1 MPIGLSGSRPSGFTS
16 SGLAAWITGRRLRV
30 HGTILALC
38 LWSVYA
44 WNIAS
49 PGWRDRHGNLKGT
62 DFSHLYTL
70 GSVALAHRAVDLYDA
85 DAQAELASRL
95 IPAATGIRYIPMYPP
110 QVSIFFAPLAALP
123 YGTALVIWL
132 AASSLLYALCCYA
145 LWLACPRLRN
155 ERWTVM
161 FLAIAF
167 PGFFHLIVWG
177 QTSAIALACFT
188 VAFFLLRNERP
199 FLAGLA
205 LGCLIFKPQ
214 LGIAAAFVFAY
225 TRAWRVMAG
234 GILSA
239 AAQLAVPASY
249 YGPECVRAWMR
260 TLRNVVYNT
269 PVLEPKP
276 YQAHSLRM
284 FWSLLIPGRTVPFA
298 VYVLSSVVI
307 LGLTAAVWSH
317 RPTLPL
323 GLRYSSLLVASV
335 LVAPHLIVYDLVIL
349 APVFLL
355 LSDWLIDVSHSS
367 SLIAQPP
374 GSASYMGVVLYLAYL
389 SPLAGG
395 PIARWT
401 HLQISVVLMSV
412 LVWMI
417 WREGRSWSLV
427 AGRSSLVVGR

>member
-1 MPIGLSGSRPSGFTS
+1 M
-16 SGLAAWITGRRLRV
+16 
-30 HGTILALC
+30 ILALC
-38 LWSVYA
+38 LWSVYV
-44 WNIAS
+44 WNVAA
-49 PGWRDRHGNLKGT
+49 PGLLDRNGNVKGT

-70 GSVALAHRAVDLYDA
+70 GSVGLAHRTADLYDT
-85 DAQAELASRL
+85 DAQAELTARR
-95 IPAATGIRYIPMYPP
+95 IPAAAGIRYIPMYPP
-110 QVSIFFAPLAALP
+110 QVSMFFAPLAALP
-123 YGTALVIWL
+123 YGAALVVWL
-132 AASSLLYALCCYA
+132 VLSALLYGLCCFA
-145 LWLACPRLRN
+145 LWRACPTLRN
-155 ERWTVM
+155 ERLTVLL
-161 FLAIAF
+161 LAIAF

-177 QTSAIALACFT
+177 QTSAMALACFT
-188 VAFFLLRNERP
+188 AAFFCLRDERP

-276 YQAHSLRM
+276 YQAHSLRV
-284 FWSLLIPGRTVPFA
+284 FWSLIIPGCTVPFA
-298 VYVLSSVVI
+298 VYVVSSVVI
-307 LGLTAAVWSH
+307 LGLTAAVWAH

-349 APVFLL
+349 APIFLL

-367 SLIAQPP
+367 SLSLIAQPP

-401 HLQISVVLMSV
+401 HVQISVVLMSV

-417 WREGRSWSLV
+417 WREGRRWRFGSMRAMVESQTSPPV
-427 AGRSSLVVGR
+427 RSGINTASQFQSFFL